1 MYFTFSENLGGFF
14 KEILM
19 MLVSFDAG
27 VFCTFK
33 VDVFKINSLK

>member
-1 MYFTFSENLGGFF
+1 MYFTFSENLGFFF

-27 VFCTFK
+27 FF
-33 VDVFKINSLK
+33 F